1 MLPRNFL
8 SQMAH
13 EHELSPEQE
22 QVFLMRMGDSLS
34 YEQIATQLS
43 TSADACLKRMGQ
55 VYRKFN
61 ISGTSRGKEQKLK
74 FFLTNKLEQLQCQQ
88 ENAQESLALTQPVDP
103 LHLEAEPK
111 PLTISQKYLAYQNL
125 PAREHTAFVGR
136 TQEITRL
143 MELLDFQHTA
153 HLISVDG
160 IGGVGKTTLVVEVAY
175 RCLEASHNQHLAPNI
190 PTFEAII
197 FTSAKQNHL
206 TSIGI
211 LPRLTRERTLRDIC
225 REVARVLD
233 LSEITNL
240 PLEEQ
245 FKPLRE
251 KLSQTRTLL
260 IVDNLETI
268 EDKQEVLS
276 FLYDLPPTVKVII
289 TTREQALFVPIR
301 LGCLPREHGLRLI
314 QNEAKEK
321 GINLSIKESQQL
333 FEAVS
338 GIPAAIIYAVG
349 QLAAGYLLEDVLAQ
363 INEPDSDVARFCFAG
378 SVLPLRGTPPHY
390 LLMALSLGV
399 QPVTRETVASVA
411 FEEADPV
418 VTAQGLAK
426 LQQLSLVYQQ
436 QGRYSLLELTREYV
450 AAELAANSELAQ
462 KLQQRWVN
470 WYIKFSEA
478 YGGTNWKEWHLGYGY
493 LETEWENLQAVLEWC
508 ISQARYSDARTIWQH
523 IKGYVHVRGYWDERL
538 EWTAW
543 LIEAAKQAGDWVF
556 AVEVM
561 SDRAVTLI
569 RMRQNSQLKE
579 AEALLQEAWNLR
591 HHQTITL
598 QLELA
603 TNMVILYINQQKFEQ
618 AQKWLQEEQKLLE
631 QASLPEL
638 EKKEQEVHIIYYQG
652 QIHFKAGDY
661 QQAQKIFHQALA
673 EAQQAG
679 WQRASVAIQNWLAD
693 VALKLGNL
701 EEARRLLE
709 LSFPIAERHKDK
721 HSIAYHKASFAKLE
735 KLSGNLAPA
744 KRFAKEAAEGFES
757 LKMKTEAKEMRT
769 LFSE

>member
-1 MLPRNFL
+1 MLPHSFL
-8 SQMAH
+8 TQMAY
-13 EHELSPEQE
+13 EHELSPEQQ
-22 QVFLMRMGDSLS
+22 QVFLMRMADGLS

-61 ISGTSRGKEQKLK
+61 ISGVSRGKENKLR
-74 FFLTNKLEQLQCQQ
+74 FLLANKLEQSQRL
-88 ENAQESLALTQPVDP
+88 ESNAEEPSDHTQPAHVPD
-103 LHLEAEPK
+103 LETEPN
-111 PLTISQKYLAYQNL
+111 LVNISQKYLIYQNL
-125 PAREHTAFVGR
+125 PAREHTAFIGR
-136 TQEITRL
+136 AQEIMRL

-175 RCLEASHNQHLAPNI
+175 RCLEVSNNEHFAPSL

-225 REVARVLD
+225 REIARVLD
-233 LSEITNL
+233 LSEIINL

-245 FKPLRE
+245 FQPIRE
-251 KLSQTRTLL
+251 KLSQTKTLL

-268 EDKQEVLS
+268 EDQQEVLS
-276 FLYDLPPTVKVII
+276 FLYDLPPTVKAII

-301 LGCLPREHGLRLI
+301 LGCLPKEDALRLI
-314 QNEAKEK
+314 QHETKEK
-321 GINLSIKESQQL
+321 SINLTTKESQQL
-333 FEAVS
+333 FEGVS

-349 QLAAGYLLEDVLAQ
+349 QMAAGYLLEDVLAQ
-363 INEPDSDVARFCFAG
+363 IKEPNGDVARFCFAG
-378 SVLPLRGTPPHY
+378 SVIPLRGTPPYY
-390 LLMALSLGV
+390 LLMAISLGV
-399 QPVTRETVASVA
+399 QPITRETAASIA
-411 FEEADPV
+411 FEQADPI

-436 QGRYSLLELTREYV
+436 QGRYNLLELTREYS

-493 LETEWENLQAVLEWC
+493 LEAEWENLRAVLEWC
-508 ISQARYSDARTIWQH
+508 ISQVMYCDARTIWQH
-523 IKGYVHVRGYWDERL
+523 IKGYIHVRGYWDERL
-538 EWTAW
+538 DWTTW
-543 LIEAAKQAGDWVF
+543 LIETAKQAGDWTF

-561 SDRAVTLI
+561 SDRAGTLI
-569 RMRQNSQLKE
+569 RMRQESQLKE
-579 AEALLQEAWNLR
+579 AEILLQEAWDLR
-591 HHQTITL
+591 HHQTIIL
-598 QLELA
+598 QLEIA
-603 TNMVILYINQQKFEQ
+603 TNMAILYINQQQFKQ
-618 AQKWLQEEQKLLE
+618 AQEWLTEEEKLLK

-638 EKKEQEVHIIYYQG
+638 KIKEQQVHIIYYQG
-652 QIHFKAGDY
+652 QIHFQAGDY
-661 QQAQKIFHQALA
+661 QQAENIFQQALT

-679 WQRASVAIQNWLAD
+679 WQRAVVAIQNWLAD

-721 HSIAYHKASFAKLE
+721 RSIAYHKASFAKLE
-735 KLSGNLAPA
+735 KLSGNLPQA
-744 KRFAKEAAEGFES
+744 KRLAEEASDGFES
-757 LKMKTEAKEMRT
+757 LKMLTEAKEMRT
-769 LFSE
+769 LFSS